1 MEHNNQYKSVF
12 LSDIHLGFNGC
23 SVEKLEHFMDSM
35 SCDNLFLVGDIVD
48 LWAMKDKFYWP
59 SSHQKM
65 LQKFINLKNK
75 GVNVFFITG
84 NHDDPARSKA
94 EFEDLKK
101 DERFTKICTDLENF
115 EFIDAYDYETINH
128 GKILVIHGDQYD
140 VVTSNAKWISKF
152 GGFLYDLL
160 IKINRPVS
168 KKLKSLTK
176 KIVNKASSFEKNVKK
191 DCLEKSYDGL
201 MCGHIH
207 KPEIVRFEEYL
218 YLNTGDWVESCT
230 AIIEHHD
237 GRLELVSNKDDQ
249 LKSISA
255 A

>member
-1 MEHNNQYKSVF
+1 
-12 LSDIHLGFNGC
+12 
-23 SVEKLEHFMDSM
+23 
-35 SCDNLFLVGDIVD
+35 
-48 LWAMKDKFYWP
+48 
-59 SSHQKM
+59 M

-94 EFEDLKK
+94 EFEHLKK

-176 KIVNKASSFEKNVKK
+176 NIVNKASSFEKNVKK

-201 MCGHIH
+201 MCGHTSIH
-207 KPEIVRFEEYL
+207 RMIFPNNLFLRSFQ
-218 YLNTGDWVESCT
+218 SC
-230 AIIEHHD
+230 
-237 GRLELVSNKDDQ
+237 
-249 LKSISA
+249 
-255 A
+255 

>member
-1 MEHNNQYKSVF
+1 
-12 LSDIHLGFNGC
+12 
-23 SVEKLEHFMDSM
+23 
-35 SCDNLFLVGDIVD
+35 
-48 LWAMKDKFYWP
+48 
-59 SSHQKM
+59 M

-176 KIVNKASSFEKNVKK
+176 NIVNKASSFEKNVKK
-191 DCLEKSYDGL
+191 DCLKKSYDGL

-230 AIIEHHD
+230 AIVEHHD

-249 LKSISA
+249 LISISA